1 MGTAELGLNVKGWSL
16 EPLKQHEAMANM
28 ASAVR
33 MRISY
38 KNTLSTSL
46 YTDGTE
52 EISSSRIQESIDQGR
67 SCSKV
72 HSTSLSLDR
81 KSRTTGAL
89 AYCFRAA
96 QSLDDPLYLAI
107 FT

>member
-1 MGTAELGLNVKGWSL
+1 MGAAELGLNVNGWSL
-16 EPLKQHEAMANM
+16 EPLKQHETMANM

-52 EISSSRIQESIDQGR
+52 EFISSRMQESVD
-67 SCSKV
+67 
-72 HSTSLSLDR
+72 
-81 KSRTTGAL
+81 
-89 AYCFRAA
+89 
-96 QSLDDPLYLAI
+96 
-107 FT
+107 